1 MTHDSLSDLWL
12 ATMRSRGLST
22 RTIDDRR
29 RILTNFARTLGI
41 TPETAGEDDVIEWL
55 SRDIAQSSR
64 EHYWSTLRVWFA
76 WLQDRGLID
85 VNPIAAIR
93 RPRVPPALPK
103 PAAKEHIRRVL
114 NSSIRRTT
122 RTKIIMAVYA
132 GMRVS
137 EIAAFRGEYLDQI
150 GETIRI
156 LGKGGRDDVLPVHRA
171 ILEEASLYPAGY
183 WFPSPGQPD
192 AHVSGNSVSTVISR
206 AFRRI
211 GVRVTAHRLRHHF
224 ATSLLEQGI
233 DSRIV
238 QTLMR
243 HSSLATTGRY
253 LKVLERQQRH
263 ALDALH
269 LM

>member
-12 ATMRSRGLST
+12 ATMRSRGLAT

-41 TPETAGEDDVIEWL
+41 KPETAGEDDVIEWL

-64 EHYWSTLRVWFA
+64 EHYWSTLRVWFG

-85 VNPIAAIR
+85 VSPIAAIR

-114 NSSIRRTT
+114 NSSIRRAT

-150 GETIRI
+150 GEKIRI

-183 WFPSPGQPD
+183 WFPSPGRPD

-206 AFRRI
+206 RI
-211 GVRVTAHRLRHHF
+211 GVRVTAHQLRHHF
-224 ATSLLEQGI
+224 ATSLLEHGI